1 MSAPLLYTKKTLGLG
16 FITVN
21 AAKNAER
28 IQQTLGENIA
38 TNACLFDAK
47 RACETSGLFRA
58 HLAHSI
64 HLEKSVREGKGKASK
79 HTDALRKEREDDV
92 RPSIAVE

>member
-1 MSAPLLYTKKTLGLG
+1 MSVPLLYTKKTLGLG

-64 HLEKSVREGKGKASK
+64 HLEKSVREGERGKQASTQM
-79 HTDALRKEREDDV
+79 H
-92 RPSIAVE
+92 